1 MQSCWGD
8 VCHMLFLCES
18 SKLREPLEIGGNIP
32 GLSASDHPCHNA
44 LILIAHTHTRTH
56 TYWYRERE
64 SEVRRL
70 VPNFVIFHVMKLSHC
85 SCKSNKSTMRCP
97 V

>member
-44 LILIAHTHTRTH
+44 LILIAHTHTH
-56 TYWYRERE
+56 TYILVQREGERSQEAGSKFCDFSCHEAE
-64 SEVRRL
+64 SLFNVRATKA
-70 VPNFVIFHVMKLSHC
+70 P
-85 SCKSNKSTMRCP
+85 
-97 V
+97 